1 MKPYSNIYGRLRG
14 EFIAVLRL
22 VSRGRDVRPSNSRAS
37 VAAAVLRSVFF
48 AFTCSLQERYNS
60 NPLRVSVSVF
70 VSVSVSVTFDS
81 ADSYFSTV
89 VCSWVHKFYSSSS
102 RIWKIRKTLVPARTF
117 ATFCHKILPALLRN
131 PNSQASPPRLL
142 CMEVCVKRE
151 LLYCILVFV

>member
-1 MKPYSNIYGRLRG
+1 M
-14 EFIAVLRL
+14 
-22 VSRGRDVRPSNSRAS
+22 S
-37 VAAAVLRSVFF
+37 VCVFVF
-48 AFTCSLQERYNS
+48 
-60 NPLRVSVSVF
+60 VSVCVCLCVCLFVRLCLCLWLFVCVCVFVSVCVCSCMCLSVF